1 MKTDLIDN
9 RQIRIFIS
17 STFRDMQDERNQL
30 MRFTFPKLRDLAAKR
45 DVTLT
50 EVDLRWGIT
59 DEDSKSGK
67 VVDICL
73 REIENSIP
81 FFIGIIGNRYG
92 WVPKKKD
99 LDDNVTDHFPSV
111 NGYLA
116 NNLVTEME
124 MQFGVLEREE
134 DMHACFYI
142 KDFEDNQT
150 QGLEKEPQDSL
161 QKLEQLKQAVKESRY
176 PSATYSSIEDLSR
189 QVEEAFIRL
198 LDQLFPKGNLS
209 EFEKEQIGQRS
220 FLNQLCQNY
229 ICDEMNFQI
238 LDEWSDDW
246 NASQMVVS
254 GASGLGKSALIA
266 NWLKKTLANEKH
278 EYNIVYHFVGNGGS
292 KSSCENIAK
301 YLCEGIRICYNWHA
315 SENKMIF
322 KN

>member
-209 EFEKEQIGQRS
+209 EFEK
-220 FLNQLCQNY
+220 
-229 ICDEMNFQI
+229 
-238 LDEWSDDW
+238 
-246 NASQMVVS
+246 
-254 GASGLGKSALIA
+254 
-266 NWLKKTLANEKH
+266 
-278 EYNIVYHFVGNGGS
+278 
-292 KSSCENIAK
+292 
-301 YLCEGIRICYNWHA
+301 
-315 SENKMIF
+315 
-322 KN
+322 